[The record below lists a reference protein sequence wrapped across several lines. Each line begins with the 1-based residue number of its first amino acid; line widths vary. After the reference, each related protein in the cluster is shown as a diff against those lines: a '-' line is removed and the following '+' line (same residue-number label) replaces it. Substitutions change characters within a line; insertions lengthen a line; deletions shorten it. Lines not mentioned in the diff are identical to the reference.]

1 MHYKRAKILV
11 LIYVAIILVLIYNIL
26 NNSITKYRNGGNNM
40 KLYEC
45 IIDDGKSVFKTVT
58 AAKNKKELLN
68 VYGGNGTFEK
78 IKDITKDTQHMG
90 VDYLRE
96 SLRTTG
102 WGEKEITLLTALL
115 QQHLDSIK

>member
-1 MHYKRAKILV
+1 
-11 LIYVAIILVLIYNIL
+11 
-26 NNSITKYRNGGNNM
+26 M

-45 IIDDGKSVFKTVT
+45 IIDDGKSVFKTIT

-90 VDYLRE
+90 VECLRD
-96 SLRTTG
+96 SLTRTG
-102 WGEKEITLLTALL
+102 WGEMEITLLTALL

>member
-1 MHYKRAKILV
+1 
-11 LIYVAIILVLIYNIL
+11 
-26 NNSITKYRNGGNNM
+26 M

-45 IIDDGKSVFKTVT
+45 IIDDGTNVFKTVS

-78 IKDITKDTQHMG
+78 IKDITKDTQHMS